1 MYVALDK
8 AGAQLR
14 DTANRAM
21 TGIPKGRLPKNVRGG
36 NHHLAAA
43 VSQEH
48 SHASWSLEARF
59 PSLPQAAWVTS
70 ARKKKRKQLG
80 GVLGFRQKKIGS

>member
-1 MYVALDK
+1 MCVALDK

-21 TGIPKGRLPKNVRGG
+21 TGIPKGRLPKNARGG
-36 NHHLAAA
+36 NHHLAAS

-48 SHASWSLEARF
+48 NQALEALRQDF
-59 PSLPQAAWVTS
+59 LHCHKLHESRLLV
-70 ARKKKRKQLG
+70 KKIESSWA
-80 GVLGFRQKKIGS
+80 GVLGFYQKR